1 MQSKEAL
8 EAPYESNAS
17 IRVLPFTCGN
27 GTVSATMVNAEVSKT
42 GNESPL
48 AVIRKFSRRVQGTGL
63 IQLTRKRRYYE
74 RAKSRTVSKKR
85 ALKRLK
91 KREDFRRLV
100 KEGKAV
106 EPTRRGHGRPQPS
119 HTSAPRETTP
129 AAAARPT
136 EDKPIAR

>member
-1 MQSKEAL
+1 
-8 EAPYESNAS
+8 
-17 IRVLPFTCGN
+17 
-27 GTVSATMVNAEVSKT
+27 MVNAEVSKT

-85 ALKRLK
+85 ALKRIQ
-91 KREDFRRLV
+91 KRKDFQRLV

-106 EPTRRGHGRPQPS
+106 EPTRRGHGHARPQNAS
-119 HTSAPRETTP
+119 QASQTSQAPRE
-129 AAAARPT
+129 AAPSALPRFG
-136 EDKPIAR
+136 EDTPIAR

>member
-1 MQSKEAL
+1 
-8 EAPYESNAS
+8 
-17 IRVLPFTCGN
+17 
-27 GTVSATMVNAEVSKT
+27 MVNAEVQKT

-85 ALKRLK
+85 ALKRIQ
-91 KREDFRRLV
+91 KRKDFQRLV

-106 EPTRRGHGRPQPS
+106 EPTRRGHGHNRPQTAS
-119 HTSAPRETTP
+119 QASTAPREAVP
-129 AAAARPT
+129 AAPARFG
-136 EDKPIAR
+136 EDTPIAR